1 MGKEDVVVVVLVLV
15 LALVLV
21 VFFGPFYF
29 GTRETDFGHFAFGTS
44 SDRAFV
50 FDLRTFQCFDLK
62 IEKFQI
68 RFGKTRGPGLLYLI

>member
-15 LALVLV
+15 LVLV

-44 SDRAFV
+44 SDRALV
-50 FDLRTFQCFDLK
+50 FDLRTF
-62 IEKFQI
+62 
-68 RFGKTRGPGLLYLI
+68 